1 VGTADTG
8 EATLDVAG
16 ATEDG
21 AQIVP
26 VLRAG
31 ELALFPE
38 LKRFIGAV
46 RKARGSRTVSAGNL
60 WGSSQALVLSALV
73 THAQGP
79 WVVVTSSDAEAESFL
94 DDLATFGA
102 EGVWFP
108 AREEG
113 RQSFG
118 TDLELVRQRLQLAQ
132 RLAGPAERRPPLIVA
147 SLLSLLQPVPSPR
160 DLERD
165 FLTLQINQ
173 RLNAEELLERLVL
186 GGYVRQPLAERPGEI
201 SLRGEILDIY
211 PFASELPL
219 RIELFDEEIE
229 SLRTFDPVD
238 QRSVETMS
246 KAELSLASDVGGVED
261 GSGVPAF
268 EALAKATTFVEI
280 EPLRVQDRT
289 EGLRIRS
296 ASHARALHDLQV
308 FLDGSDRHDGRRRV
322 TLQSLPGDTVDFET
336 RSVQAFGVGMK
347 EAPALLQEA
356 SEDARVVVLCRTEGE
371 RHRFAELCAERGPL
385 LGRSIETV
393 IGSVAKGFR
402 LPALKLCVV
411 NHRELLGVAG
421 ARQQS
426 RHRRTQH
433 RVRALQSFFELKIG
447 DVVVHG
453 VHGVARFEGLVR
465 MKRGEGE
472 EEHLHL
478 MFADEVSLYVPAARI
493 DLVQRYIGTG
503 STSPPLDKIGSQS
516 FRRRKEKVERA
527 LFDLATELLE
537 VQARRALRT
546 RPAWIPEGDEAELVR
561 DLVGSFPHVE
571 TSDQV
576 EVDAEIVKDL
586 SGPRAMD
593 RLLCGDVG
601 FGKTELA
608 LRAAFRVVH
617 GGGQVALLVPTT
629 LLAQQHYE
637 TFRERMADFPV
648 EVALLSR
655 YVTSAKAKETVAR
668 IAKGAVDIV
677 IGTHR
682 ILSKDVTF
690 KKLGLV
696 VVDEEQRFGVT
707 HKEHFKKLR
716 ATVDLLTLTATPIP
730 RTLHMSLSG
739 LRDISALTVPPEGR
753 QEIETRLVDATDD
766 AFLREALLAEHNR
779 GGQVFFLHNRVH
791 SILATAQ
798 RISNLVPECAIGIG
812 HGQMSARELERVM
825 KSFLRG
831 EIDVLVATTIIESG
845 LDIPAAGTIV
855 VDRADEFGLSEL
867 HQLRGRV
874 GRGSYRARCLLL
886 VDKLKPMR
894 DVARERLKALEEM
907 NQLGAG
913 FAISMKD
920 LEIRG
925 AGNILGPQQSGH
937 IAAIGYDMYCRL
949 LKQVSE
955 GIQLGEQ
962 TDVDG
967 TPPAHG
973 HVDGGAELE
982 LGLAAFL
989 PDDWITTANVRLDV
1003 LRELAAVG
1011 DADGLGRAEASL
1023 RDRFGKLPEP
1033 AHNLLRTFDIK
1044 LRAEA
1049 LGIRRLTWREGFY
1062 LVEYA
1067 DRMSVEHWLAAAQGS
1082 GHRDIE
1088 LRPLRTGVAHLVIP
1102 ERLQTAEKALDWLD
1116 ELLKAGS
1123 EHPKMTT

>member
-1 VGTADTG
+1 VKEPEVTAAGPAESSTGTG
-8 EATLDVAG
+8 
-16 ATEDG
+16 TENE
-21 AQIVP
+21 IVP
-26 VLRAG
+26 VSPVLMGG
-31 ELALFPE
+31 ELELFPE

-46 RKARGSRTVSAGNL
+46 KKARGSRPVSAGNL
-60 WGSSQALVLSALV
+60 WGSSQALALSALV
-73 THAQGP
+73 AHTKGP

-113 RQSFG
+113 RQSFE

-132 RLAGPAERRPPLIVA
+132 RLAGPAENRPQLIVT
-147 SLLSLLQPVPSPR
+147 SLLSLLQPVPDAG

-165 FLTLQINQ
+165 FLTLQVNQ
-173 RLNAEELLERLVL
+173 PLDAEELLERLVL
-186 GGYVRQPLAERPGEI
+186 SGYVRQPLAEKAGEV
-201 SLRGEILDIY
+201 SLRGEILDVY
-211 PFASELPL
+211 PFASTLPL

-238 QRSVETMS
+238 QRSVEKMS
-246 KAELSLASDVGGVED
+246 IAELSLAADVGGVED

-268 EALAKATTFVEI
+268 EALPHTTTFVEI
-280 EPLRVQDRT
+280 EPLRVQDRA

-296 ASHARALHDLQV
+296 GSHARALHDLQV
-308 FLDGSDRHDGRRRV
+308 FLKDRRRIS
-322 TLQSLPGDTVDFET
+322 LQSLPGDTVDFET
-336 RSVQAFGVGMK
+336 RSVQAFSVGMK
-347 EAPALLQEA
+347 EAPTLLQEA
-356 SEDARVVVLCRTEGE
+356 ALDTRVVVLCRTEAE
-371 RHRFAELCAERGPL
+371 RHRFVELCAERDTK
-385 LGRSIETV
+385 LGSAIDTA

-433 RVRALQSFFELKIG
+433 RVRALQSFFDLKIG

-478 MFADEVSLYVPAARI
+478 MFADDVSLYVPAARI

-537 VQARRALRT
+537 VQARRALRK

-571 TSDQV
+571 TSDQLEV
-576 EVDAEIVKDL
+576 ESEIVKDFRGTR
-586 SGPRAMD
+586 SMD

-608 LRAAFRVVH
+608 LRAAFRVVF

-637 TFRERMADFPV
+637 TFKERMADFPV
-648 EVALLSR
+648 EVAMLSR

-668 IAKGAVDIV
+668 IADGSVDIV

-730 RTLHMSLSG
+730 RTLHMSLAG
-739 LRDISALTVPPEGR
+739 LRDISALSIPPEGR
-753 QEIETRLVDATDD
+753 QEIETRLVDSNDD
-766 AFLREALLAEHNR
+766 AFLREAMLLEHNR
-779 GGQVFFLHNRVH
+779 GGQVFFLHNRVQ
-791 SILATAQ
+791 SIVGMAQ
-798 RISNLVPECAIGIG
+798 RVSSLVPECSIGIG

-845 LDIPAAGTIV
+845 LDIPAAGTII

-886 VDKLKPMR
+886 VDRLKPMR

-955 GIQLGEQ
+955 RIQLGEQ

-967 TPPAHG
+967 APHALEIS
-973 HVDGGAELE
+973 DGGAELE

-989 PDDWITTANVRLDV
+989 PEDWITTAAVRLDV
-1003 LRELAAVG
+1003 LRELAAV
-1011 DADGLGRAEASL
+1011 DHADCLRNAEASL

-1033 AHNLLRTFDIK
+1033 ALNLLRTFDIK

-1049 LGIRRLTWREGFY
+1049 LGIRRLTWRDGFY

-1067 DRMSVEHWLAAAQGS
+1067 DRMSVEHWLAAAQGN
-1082 GHRDIE
+1082 GHKEIE

-1102 ERLQTAEKALDWLD
+1102 GRIRTAEKALDWLD

-1123 EHPKMTT
+1123 EHPKMAT